1 MKQFNV
7 NAVRTSHYPNDPAWY
22 DLADEYGL
30 YIVDEA
36 NIESHGMGYDP
47 AVTLGNNPEWTAAH
61 LDRTE
66 RMVERDKNHPSVI
79 IWSLGNEAGNGVNFY
94 TTYRWIKARDATR
107 PVQYER
113 AGQDWNTDIVVPM
126 YAGFEYLARY
136 AERYHDRPLI
146 MCEYEHMMGNSGGNF
161 KEYWDLI
168 KRYDNLQGGLIWDW
182 VDQGIRTT
190 NAKGR
195 EIWGYGGDFG
205 PPDTPSDGNFLL
217 NGVVGPDRTPHP
229 HAFEVKRVYQYVT
242 ATPVDLAAGMI
253 EVANEYAFIR
263 LDDVRL
269 VWGVT
274 ADGLRVDSGVV
285 DNLPLGPG
293 ERMRITLPLR
303 VIEPAPGAEYF
314 LNLSFRL
321 KRARPLVPE
330 GHEIGWDQFAL
341 PLRGAARVLRAAGTG
356 ALTVGRAAGAVVVR
370 GDGFSVRF
378 DSATGALTA
387 YQYRGR
393 DLVQSPLRP
402 SFWRAPTDNDFGA
415 RLQLR
420 LRVWLDAAAR
430 ADSHV
435 IRVRT
440 PSRGQVVVVVRSRL
454 PTVAATLT
462 TTYTVLGSGDVL
474 VEDHFVPTGRDSFPM
489 LPRFGM
495 RLVVPPAFSR
505 VEWLGRGPVESY
517 WDRQTAATVGRY
529 AGTVREQFHPYIR
542 PQESG
547 NKTDVRW
554 LALTDS
560 TGAGLLFVGDSLL
573 SMSALH
579 YAIEDLDP
587 GERKAQVHASELVER
602 GEVYVN
608 VDHRQMGVGGINSWG
623 ALPLPQYTLPYG
635 EYRYRF
641 RMRGFTREDGDPG
654 VIARTTI
661 PAAR

>member
-1 MKQFNV
+1 
-7 NAVRTSHYPNDPAWY
+7 
-22 DLADEYGL
+22 
-30 YIVDEA
+30 
-36 NIESHGMGYDP
+36 
-47 AVTLGNNPEWTAAH
+47 
-61 LDRTE
+61 
-66 RMVERDKNHPSVI
+66 
-79 IWSLGNEAGNGVNFY
+79 
-94 TTYRWIKARDATR
+94 
-107 PVQYER
+107 
-113 AGQDWNTDIVVPM
+113 
-126 YAGFEYLARY
+126 
-136 AERYHDRPLI
+136 
-146 MCEYEHMMGNSGGNF
+146 
-161 KEYWDLI
+161 
-168 KRYDNLQGGLIWDW
+168 
-182 VDQGIRTT
+182 
-190 NAKGR
+190 
-195 EIWGYGGDFG
+195 
-205 PPDTPSDGNFLL
+205 
-217 NGVVGPDRTPHP
+217 
-229 HAFEVKRVYQYVT
+229 
-242 ATPVDLAAGMI
+242 
-253 EVANEYAFIR
+253 
-263 LDDVRL
+263 
-269 VWGVT
+269 
-274 ADGLRVDSGVV
+274 
-285 DNLPLGPG
+285 
-293 ERMRITLPLR
+293 
-303 VIEPAPGAEYF
+303 
-314 LNLSFRL
+314 
-321 KRARPLVPE
+321 
-330 GHEIGWDQFAL
+330 
-341 PLRGAARVLRAAGTG
+341 
-356 ALTVGRAAGAVVVR
+356 
-370 GDGFSVRF
+370 
-378 DSATGALTA
+378 
-387 YQYRGR
+387 
-393 DLVQSPLRP
+393 VQSPLRP